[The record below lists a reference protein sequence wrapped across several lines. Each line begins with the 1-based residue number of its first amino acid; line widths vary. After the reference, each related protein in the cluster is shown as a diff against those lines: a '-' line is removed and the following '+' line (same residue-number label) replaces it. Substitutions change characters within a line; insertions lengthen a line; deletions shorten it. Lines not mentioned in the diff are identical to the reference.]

1 VPAAPRDDEVEQL
14 RRRLAEAEEIIRALR
29 DGEADALVV
38 SGPDGPRVY
47 TLEGADHTYRVL
59 IETMN
64 EGAVTVQDT
73 GVMLYANARFAELL
87 GFPLGELIGQ
97 PFAHFVSPA
106 DQPLFE
112 TLLARGLVDRSSGAL
127 TLLSAAG
134 TPLPVQI
141 SLRVLHDEGAARG
154 CMIITDMSAA
164 AEASAQLHNLVS
176 EKELLLREI
185 HHRVKNNLQIITSL
199 LRIQARSLGDPRI
212 REALLDSQNRIAVMA
227 LVHEQL
233 YHSANLGT
241 IGVGDYFR
249 NLSSSVFRAYADS
262 AGAVRLDCGDMAS
275 LTIDPDLAIPLGL
288 IVTELLVNS
297 LKHAFPDG
305 RTGVVQILASVDGD
319 TLIVC
324 VIDDGVGFVTPE
336 GPSPSLGLEL
346 VASLV
351 RQIRAEF
358 RFTHSRGTRAE
369 LRVPLGQ
376 NVGSARRQP

>member
-1 VPAAPRDDEVEQL
+1 VEQL
-14 RRRLAEAEEIIRALR
+14 RRRLAEAEELIRALR

-64 EGAVTVQDT
+64 EGAVTVQDS
-73 GVMLYANARFAELL
+73 GVVLYANARFAELL

-97 PFAHFVSPA
+97 PFARFVSPA

-112 TLLARGLVDRSSGAL
+112 ALLARGLVDRSSGAL
-127 TLLSAAG
+127 TLQSAAD

-164 AEASAQLHNLVS
+164 AAASTQLHSLLS

-233 YHSANLGT
+233 YHSASLAA
-241 IGVGDYFR
+241 IGIGDYLR
-249 NLSSSVFRAYADS
+249 NLSSSVFRAYAER
-262 AGAVRLDCGDMAS
+262 AGVVRLDCGDMAS
-275 LTIDPDLAIPLGL
+275 LTLDPDLAIPLGL

-305 RTGVVQILASVDGD
+305 RAGVVQILASLDSD

-324 VIDDGVGFVTPE
+324 VIDDGIGFVSPDR
-336 GPSPSLGLEL
+336 PSPSLGLEL

-351 RQIRAEF
+351 RQIRAEL
-358 RFTHSRGTRAE
+358 RFTQTRGTRAE
-369 LRVPLGQ
+369 LRIRL
-376 NVGSARRQP
+376 NSALNHDRPYQQ